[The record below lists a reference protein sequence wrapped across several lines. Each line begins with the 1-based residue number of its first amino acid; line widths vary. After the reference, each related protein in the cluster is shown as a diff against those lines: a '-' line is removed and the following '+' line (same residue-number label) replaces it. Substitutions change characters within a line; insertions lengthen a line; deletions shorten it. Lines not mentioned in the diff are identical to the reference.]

1 MNAHPIGTRLLPLVA
16 GAVVATGIVALAGP
30 ASADPCYPPVA
41 GCVASHGAQA
51 TASYDPATNT
61 LSLVVGGLLPGSAL
75 TLTIT
80 LPSGVGG
87 AAYTG
92 GMHVAPAVQSAG
104 TVVTARP
111 VALSHSFAGTARAD
125 GSAKVAA
132 SLSAFGSLTAAQA
145 QALVW
150 TISGTAADGT
160 PISIRSAGATSG
172 SGGSRASGV
181 RTTGAASSLPLT
193 GAGAGVLVL
202 AGGAVL
208 LSRHRRRDS
217 SGASSA

>member
-1 MNAHPIGTRLLPLVA
+1 MNTHPIGMRLLPLVA
-16 GAVVATGIVALAGP
+16 GAVVATGMVALAGP

-61 LSLVVGGLLPGSAL
+61 MRIVVGGLLPGSPL
-75 TLTIT
+75 TLTIA

-87 AAYTG
+87 AAYAG

-104 TVVTARP
+104 TVVSARP
-111 VALSHSFAGTARAD
+111 VALSHSFAGTAGAD
-125 GSAKVAA
+125 GSAKMAA
-132 SLSAFGSLTAAQA
+132 SLSTFGSLTAAQA

-150 TISGTAADGT
+150 AISGTAADGT
-160 PISIRSAGATSG
+160 PVSIRAAGATSG
-172 SGGSRASGV
+172 SAGPLASGV
-181 RTTGAASSLPLT
+181 RTAGGTSSLPLT
-193 GAGAGVLVL
+193 GAGVGVLVL

-208 LSRHRRRDS
+208 LVRHRRRDS
-217 SGASSA
+217 SGAHGA